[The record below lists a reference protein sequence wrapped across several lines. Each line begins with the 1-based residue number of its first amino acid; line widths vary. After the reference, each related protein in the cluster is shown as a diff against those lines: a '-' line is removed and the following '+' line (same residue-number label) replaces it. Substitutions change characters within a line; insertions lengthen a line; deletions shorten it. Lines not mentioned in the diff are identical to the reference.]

1 MLNLICE
8 VSGEVPQQAVASSKS
23 GIIYEKRLITA
34 YIAENHKDP
43 VNGEDLEIED
53 LIDLKSARISAPRP
67 PTLTSIPS
75 LLSTFQNEWDAL
87 AIETFTLRQ
96 HLQQTRQE
104 LTTALYQHDAA
115 VRVIARLTKERDQAR
130 EALSKITISTN
141 RVNIEDSMQIDPQ
154 GLPLEL
160 CTKVDETQ
168 ERLSKT
174 RRKRPIP
181 TDWADFET
189 ISKFE
194 TSFVSEPLYS
204 NTNFLAVNDTTQLAI
219 IGGTEGVVGI
229 YSIAENKIQQTIEVG
244 YPITDGIWFADYP
257 VISTSSGLVK
267 VLGIDE
273 LSFTLHNGSANH
285 LALHPC
291 GDILASVGVDRSF
304 VLYDLASKKSICQIF
319 TDSELLT
326 VAFHPDGHLLAVG
339 GNDGQIKLFHIKTCE
354 NAANFALDGPV
365 KDLAF
370 SENGIWF
377 SAVAKNSSH
386 TTVFDLRKEGKAAEA
401 KVLDIEGHA
410 DCIRWDYTG
419 QYLAACG
426 SKGIK
431 IFKYIKSS
439 KSWSDETIL
448 EVPATALA
456 WGSEAKSLLTISS
469 DGIIKLLK

>member
-1 MLNLICE
+1 MLCSI
-8 VSGEVPQQAVASSKS
+8 SGEVPQQAVASSKS
-23 GIIYEKRLITA
+23 GNIFEKRLITA

-53 LIDLKSARISAPRP
+53 LIDLKSARIAVPRP

-87 AIETFTLRQ
+87 ALETFTLRQ

-104 LTTALYQHDAA
+104 LATALYQHDAA

-130 EALSKITISTN
+130 EALSKITISAN
-141 RVNIEDSMQIDPQ
+141 GVNNEDSMQIDPE

-160 CTKVDETQ
+160 CIKVDETQ

-174 RRKRPIP
+174 RRKRPLP
-181 TDWADFET
+181 ADWADFGT

-194 TSFVSEPLYS
+194 TSIISEPLYS
-204 NTNFLAVNDTTQLAI
+204 NTNFLAVNDSTQLAI

-229 YSIAENKIQQTIEVG
+229 FSIAEKKIQQSMEVG
-244 YPITDGIWFADYP
+244 NPITDGIWFAEHP

-267 VLGIDE
+267 VLGLDE
-273 LSFTLHNGSANH
+273 LSFSLHNGSANH

-291 GDILASVGVDRSF
+291 GDILASVGADKSF
-304 VLYDLASKKSICQIF
+304 VLYDLAGKKSVCQIF
-319 TDSELLT
+319 TDSELVK

-339 GNDGQIKLFHIKTCE
+339 GIDGQIKLFHTKTCE
-354 NAANFALDGPV
+354 NAANFALDGPIQ
-365 KDLAF
+365 DLTF

-386 TTVFDLRKEGKAAEA
+386 ITIFDLRKEGKAAEA
-401 KVLDIEGHA
+401 KVLDIEGNA

-426 SKGIK
+426 SKGVK

-439 KSWSDETIL
+439 KSWSDDITL
-448 EVPATALA
+448 EASATALA
-456 WGSEAKSLLTISS
+456 WGPEAKSLVAISS